1 MDSDGVISA
10 FDRIIGLD
18 RLKVRHLNDSRTPL
32 NSHRDRHAL
41 IGEGSLGDAP
51 FQRIT
56 AATRFAHTVRI
67 LETPKLDEATAT
79 DRTML
84 NRLLRYLY

>member
-18 RLKVRHLNDSRTPL
+18 RLKVWHLNDSKTPF
-32 NSHRDRHAL
+32 NSHRDRHEL
-41 IGEGSLGDAP
+41 IGDGPLGDAP
-51 FQRIT
+51 FQRIIT
-56 AATRFAHTVRI
+56 DTRFAHTVRI
-67 LETPKLDEATAT
+67 LETPELDEATAT